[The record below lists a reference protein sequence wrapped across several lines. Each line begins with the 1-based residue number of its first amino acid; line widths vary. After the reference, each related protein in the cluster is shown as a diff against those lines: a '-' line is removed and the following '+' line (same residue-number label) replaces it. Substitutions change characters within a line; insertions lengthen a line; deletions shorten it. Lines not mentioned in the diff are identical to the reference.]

1 MSEAPGWIEGVSSA
15 RGYGPL
21 LRTPGALPFSLAA
34 LVGRLPIAMLGIG
47 TVLLVEDR
55 RSSYALA
62 GLVSAAY
69 AVGVAVLG
77 PGLSRLVDRLG
88 QRRVLPGALALS
100 AVGIV
105 GLVALAGTSA
115 PVWLLLVCA
124 LVMSACPSQLGS
136 CVRARW
142 SWALRER
149 PTEVPRAYAWEAVV
163 DEVVFVLGPL
173 VVVLCAVVDP
183 ALGPLA
189 ALGLGAVGT
198 LAFLLLR
205 ATEPPVQP
213 VAEGAGRSALASA
226 GLRTLTVTMLF
237 VGVLFGTVEVS
248 MVAFAEQRGSDAGG
262 GLLLALVAGGSAAAG
277 LLYGT
282 LHWRASARRRL
293 LLGTLFL
300 ALGLVPLLF
309 APSVAWMAPAALLAG
324 FAISPV
330 LIVVFGLVEDLVP
343 PAARTEGFSWLN
355 SGLGVGVAGGFAVAG
370 AVAEVSGARAAFGIA
385 IGGALAAGAVALLAR
400 RTLVPRPQLA
410 GVS

>member
-1 MSEAPGWIEGVSSA
+1 MSST

-21 LRTPGALPFSLAA
+21 LRTSGALAFTVAA

-62 GLVSAAY
+62 GLVTAAY
-69 AVGVAVLG
+69 AAGTALLG

-88 QRRVLPGALALS
+88 QRRVLPGALLLS
-100 AVGIV
+100 AVLVV
-105 GLVALAGTSA
+105 GLAVLAGTSA
-115 PVWLLLVCA
+115 PVWALLVCA

-149 PTEVPRAYAWEAVV
+149 PDEVTRAYAWEAVV

-173 VVVLCAVVDP
+173 VVVLCAAVDP
-183 ALGPLA
+183 AVVLLA
-189 ALGLGAVGT
+189 ALALGAAGT

-205 ATEPPVQP
+205 ATEPPVLP
-213 VAEGAGRSALASA
+213 VLGGGGRGALARA
-226 GLRTLTVTMLF
+226 GLRTLTVSMLC
-237 VGVLFGTVEVS
+237 VGVLFGSVEVS
-248 MVAFAEQRGSDAGG
+248 MVAFSEQRGSASGG
-262 GLLLALVAGGSAAAG
+262 GVLLALVACGSAVAG

-282 LHWRASARRRL
+282 LHWRASPRRRY

-300 ALGLVPLLF
+300 AVGLLPLLV
-309 APSVAWMAPAALLAG
+309 APSVAAMAPAALLAG

-330 LIVVFGLVEDLVP
+330 LIVAFGLVEDLVP

-355 SGLGVGVAGGFAVAG
+355 SGLGIGVAGGFAVSG
-370 AVAEVSGARAAFGIA
+370 AVAEASGARTGFVLAL
-385 IGGALAAGAVALLAR
+385 GGALAAGAVALVAR
-400 RTLVPRPQLA
+400 DTLLPRAQVA
-410 GVS
+410 VDS

>member
-1 MSEAPGWIEGVSSA
+1 MSST

-21 LRTPGALPFSLAA
+21 LRTSGTLAFSVSA

-69 AVGVAVLG
+69 AAGTALLG
-77 PGLSRLVDRLG
+77 PALSRLVDRLG
-88 QRRVLPGALALS
+88 QRRVLPGALLVS
-100 AVGIV
+100 AAGIV
-105 GLVALAGTSA
+105 GLVALVGTTA
-115 PVWLLLVCA
+115 PAWTLLACA

-136 CVRARW
+136 CARARW
-142 SWALRER
+142 SWALRDR
-149 PTEVPRAYAWEAVV
+149 PDEVPRAYAWEAVV

-173 VVVLCAVVDP
+173 VVVLCAAVDP
-183 ALGPLA
+183 AVGLLA
-189 ALGLGAVGT
+189 ALGLGTAGT
-198 LAFLLLR
+198 GAFLALR
-205 ATEPPVQP
+205 ATEPPVLP
-213 VAEGAGRSALASA
+213 VVEGGGRNALASA
-226 GLRTLTVTMLF
+226 GLRTLTVSMLC

-248 MVAFAEQRGSDAGG
+248 MVAFAEQRGSASGG
-262 GLLLALVAGGSAAAG
+262 GVLLALLAAGSAVAG

-282 LHWRASARRRL
+282 LHWRASQRRRL

-309 APSVAWMAPAALLAG
+309 APSVGWMAPAALLAG

-330 LIVVFGLVEDLVP
+330 LIVAFGLVEDLVP

-370 AVAEVSGARAAFGIA
+370 AVAEQTGARAAFGIA
-385 IGGALAAGAVALLAR
+385 VGGALAAGAVALLAR
-400 RTLVPRPQLA
+400 DTLLPRAQVA
-410 GVS
+410 SAS

>member
-1 MSEAPGWIEGVSSA
+1 MSST

-21 LRTPGALPFSLAA
+21 LRTSGALAFTVSA

-69 AVGVAVLG
+69 AAGTALLG
-77 PGLSRLVDRLG
+77 PALSRLVDRLG
-88 QRRVLPGALALS
+88 QRRVLPGALLVS
-100 AVGIV
+100 AAGIV
-105 GLVALAGTSA
+105 GLVALVGTSA
-115 PVWLLLVCA
+115 PVWTLLVCA

-142 SWALRER
+142 SWALRRR
-149 PTEVPRAYAWEAVV
+149 PDEVPRAYAWEAVV

-173 VVVLCAVVDP
+173 VVVLCAAVDP
-183 ALGPLA
+183 VVGLLA

-198 LAFLLLR
+198 GAFLALR
-205 ATEPPVQP
+205 ATEPPVLP
-213 VAEGAGRSALASA
+213 VVEGAGRNALASA
-226 GLRTLTVTMLF
+226 GLRTLTVSMLC

-248 MVAFAEQRGSDAGG
+248 MVAFAEQRGSGSGG
-262 GLLLALVAGGSAAAG
+262 GVLLALLAGGSAVAG

-282 LHWRASARRRL
+282 LHWRASQRRRL
-293 LLGTLFL
+293 LLGTLVL
-300 ALGLVPLLF
+300 ALGLVPLLL
-309 APSVAWMAPAALLAG
+309 APSVVWMAPAALLAG

-330 LIVVFGLVEDLVP
+330 LIVAFGLVEDLVP

-370 AVAEVSGARAAFGIA
+370 AVAEQTGARAAFGIA
-385 IGGALAAGAVALLAR
+385 VGGALAAGAVALLAR
-400 RTLVPRPQLA
+400 DTLLPRAQVA
-410 GVS
+410 GAS

>member
-1 MSEAPGWIEGVSSA
+1 MSST

-21 LRTPGALPFSLAA
+21 LRTSGALAFTVTA
-34 LVGRLPIAMLGIG
+34 LVGRLPISMLGIG

-69 AVGVAVLG
+69 AAGTALLG
-77 PGLSRLVDRLG
+77 PAISRLVDRLG
-88 QRRVLPGALALS
+88 QRAVLPGSLVVT

-105 GLVALAGTSA
+105 GLVALTGTSA
-115 PVWLLLVCA
+115 PVWTLMACA

-149 PTEVPRAYAWEAVV
+149 PAEVPRAYAWEAVA

-173 VVVLCAVVDP
+173 VVVLAATADP
-183 ALGPLA
+183 AVGLLA
-189 ALGLGAVGT
+189 ALALGSAGT

-205 ATEPPVQP
+205 ATEPPVLP
-213 VAEGAGRSALASA
+213 VLEGGGRTALTSA
-226 GLRTLTVTMLF
+226 GLRTLTVSMLC
-237 VGVLFGTVEVS
+237 VGVLFGTLEVS
-248 MVAFAEQRGSDAGG
+248 MVAFSEQRGSASGG

-282 LHWRASARRRL
+282 LHWRASARRRY
-293 LLGTLFL
+293 LLGTVFL
-300 ALGLVPLLF
+300 ALGLVPALF
-309 APSVAWMAPAALLAG
+309 APTVGWMAPAALLAG

-330 LIVVFGLVEDLVP
+330 LIVAFGLVEDLVP
-343 PAARTEGFSWLN
+343 PAARTEGFAWLN

-370 AVAEVSGARAAFGIA
+370 AVAEASGARAGFVIA
-385 IGGALAAGAVALLAR
+385 LSGALAAGAVALLGR
-400 RTLVPRPQLA
+400 GTLLPRAQLA
-410 GVS
+410 AGAS

>member
-1 MSEAPGWIEGVSSA
+1 MSPT

-21 LRTPGALPFSLAA
+21 LRTSGALAFTVAA

-69 AVGVAVLG
+69 AAGTALLG

-88 QRRVLPGALALS
+88 QRRVLPGALAVS
-100 AVGIV
+100 AVGVV
-105 GLVALAGTSA
+105 GLVALAGTDA
-115 PVWLLLVCA
+115 PVWTLLVCA

-142 SWALRER
+142 LWALRER
-149 PTEVPRAYAWEAVV
+149 PAEVPRAYAWEAVV

-173 VVVLCAVVDP
+173 VVVLCAAVDP
-183 ALGPLA
+183 AVGLLA
-189 ALGLGAVGT
+189 ALGLGASGT
-198 LAFLLLR
+198 LAFLALR
-205 ATEPPVQP
+205 ASEPPVLP
-213 VAEGAGRSALASA
+213 VVAGTGRSALASA
-226 GLRTLTVTMLF
+226 GLRTLTGTMLC

-248 MVAFAEQRGSDAGG
+248 MVAFAEQRGSAAGG

-300 ALGLVPLLF
+300 ALGLVPLLL
-309 APSVAWMAPAALLAG
+309 APSVVWMAPAALLAG
-324 FAISPV
+324 FAVSPV
-330 LIVVFGLVEDLVP
+330 LIVTFALVEDLVP

-355 SGLGVGVAGGFAVAG
+355 SGLGIGVAAGFAVSG
-370 AVAEVSGARAAFGIA
+370 AVAEATGARAGFAIA
-385 IGGALAAGAVALLAR
+385 LGGALAAAAVAGLAR
-400 RTLVPRPQLA
+400 STLLPRAQVAVGP
-410 GVS
+410 S